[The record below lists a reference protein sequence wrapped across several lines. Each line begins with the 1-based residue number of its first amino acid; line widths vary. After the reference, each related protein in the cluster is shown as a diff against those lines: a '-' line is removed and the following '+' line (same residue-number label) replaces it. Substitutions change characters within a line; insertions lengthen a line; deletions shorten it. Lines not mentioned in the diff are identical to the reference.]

1 MFYNHIFWSTL
12 ILLFCSALNINVYLE
27 FTGPNNTLKKLIG
40 LVGSIGLIAGSL
52 RFIMLSLTFNWWW
65 FIAGMGTFLLGVGVF
80 SYLFRSKIRDVLGV
94 LNLLFIPYLWW
105 FGSQYNILGSTHW
118 FYNLADSIRSLL
130 A

>member
-1 MFYNHIFWSTL
+1 M
-12 ILLFCSALNINVYLE
+12 LLFFSALNINVYLE
-27 FTGPNNTLKKLIG
+27 FQGASKILKKLIG
-40 LVGSIGLIAGSL
+40 LMGSIGLVAGSI

-80 SYLFRSKIRDVLGV
+80 SYLFRSKIKDVLGV

-105 FGSQYNILGSTHW
+105 YGSQFNTLVSTHW
-118 FYNLADSIRSLL
+118 FYSLAESIRGFF